1 MPEMPEV
8 ETIRRYLN
16 KKLIGKTIAN
26 VDILLTRQ
34 IQNVSK
40 EKFVAKI
47 VGSEIINIDR
57 IGKYLIVR
65 LNNKLN
71 IIFHLRMTGRL
82 VYSANGENTDKYARI
97 IFDLTGGEKLI
108 YGDTRTL
115 GVIYLLED
123 EKDLKAIANMGA
135 EPLSAEFTLQ
145 YLKNVLKNRKSR
157 IKTIL
162 LNQNYISGIGNI
174 YADEALF
181 LARIN
186 PFAVANEIDENG
198 VHRLFDAI
206 NKVIGDGIADGGTTF
221 RDYQNGEGKTGH
233 HQDNLFV
240 YGREGKPCKIC
251 QEKIEKT
258 FLGGRGTHFCPKCQ
272 PMKEKKLT

>member
-16 KKLIGKTIAN
+16 RKLIGKTIAN
-26 VDILLTRQ
+26 VDILLARQ

-40 EKFVAKI
+40 EQFAAKI
-47 VGSEIINIDR
+47 VGSEITNVDR

-97 IFDLTGGEKLI
+97 IFELTGGEKLI

-115 GVIYLLED
+115 GVIYLLTD

-145 YLKNVLKNRKSR
+145 YLKDVLKNRKSR

-162 LNQNYISGIGNI
+162 LNQKYISGIGNI

-181 LARIN
+181 LAKIN
-186 PFAVANEIDENG
+186 PFAVAKEIDENG

-251 QEKIEKT
+251 QEKIEKI

-272 PMKEKKLT
+272 PMKEKNLT

>member
-26 VDILLTRQ
+26 VDILLARQ

-40 EKFVAKI
+40 EQFAAKI
-47 VGSEIINIDR
+47 VGSEITNVDR

-82 VYSANGENTDKYARI
+82 VYSVSGENTDKYARI
-97 IFDLTGGEKLI
+97 IFKLTGGEKLI

-135 EPLSAEFTLQ
+135 EPLSAEFTPQ
-145 YLKNVLKNRKSR
+145 YLKDILKNKKSR

-162 LNQNYISGIGNI
+162 LNQKYISGIGNI

-181 LARIN
+181 LAKIN
-186 PFAVANEIDENG
+186 PFTVAKEIDENG

-233 HQDNLFV
+233 HQNNLFV

-251 QEKIEKT
+251 QEKIEKI